1 MKLSPIVLFVY
12 NRPEHTKKTIEA
24 LQKNEL
30 AKDSELF
37 IYSDG
42 PKNED
47 IKEKVNEVREYIK
60 GIQGFKKITIIER
73 DKNFGLAN
81 NMIQGV
87 SEIFNTF
94 EKVIVLEDDLV
105 TSKYFLKFMNS
116 TLEFYNGIDK
126 IFVVSGYSHNVK
138 IPKKY
143 FYDVYSS
150 YRSSSWGWG
159 TWKDRWLQID
169 WEVKDYEDFIK
180 DKKKIKEFDKSGG
193 LSKML
198 KNQMEGRINSWAI
211 RRTYNQFKLGKYT
224 IFPVVS
230 LVKNIGMDG
239 SGTHYNKKSI
249 QYVQQDGIKFGEFNK
264 DYKFLKEGLEPLE
277 LVTKQIRKKTGSKN
291 IFFRIIRKIMKAF
304 IKYE

>member
-37 IYSDG
+37 IYYDG

-150 YRSSSWGWG
+150 YRS
-159 TWKDRWLQID
+159 
-169 WEVKDYEDFIK
+169 
-180 DKKKIKEFDKSGG
+180 
-193 LSKML
+193 
-198 KNQMEGRINSWAI
+198 
-211 RRTYNQFKLGKYT
+211 
-224 IFPVVS
+224 
-230 LVKNIGMDG
+230 
-239 SGTHYNKKSI
+239 
-249 QYVQQDGIKFGEFNK
+249 
-264 DYKFLKEGLEPLE
+264 
-277 LVTKQIRKKTGSKN
+277 
-291 IFFRIIRKIMKAF
+291 
-304 IKYE
+304 